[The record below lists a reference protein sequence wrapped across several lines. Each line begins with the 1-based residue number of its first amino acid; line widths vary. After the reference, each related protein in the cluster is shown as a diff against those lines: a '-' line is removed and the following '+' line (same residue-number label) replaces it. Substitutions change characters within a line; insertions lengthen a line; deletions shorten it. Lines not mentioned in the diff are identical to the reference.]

1 MALVACLLVEP
12 GQLAAQ
18 TAAPDY
24 RNVAAVLAGV
34 TFVEGEVGATVGI
47 SYERRL
53 GRWYGLG
60 AFAEY
65 LTSSSRNVAMG
76 ASFHLHPTSAIKVLV
91 APGVDFRSVGT
102 DLVLL
107 RMGVGYDFRVG
118 PRWMIS
124 PEVDIDFEGGYR
136 VYVVGVELG
145 WRF

>member
-1 MALVACLLVEP
+1 M
-12 GQLAAQ
+12 
-18 TAAPDY
+18 
-24 RNVAAVLAGV
+24 
-34 TFVEGEVGATVGI
+34 
-47 SYERRL
+47 
-53 GRWYGLG
+53 
-60 AFAEY
+60 
-65 LTSSSRNVAMG
+65 
-76 ASFHLHPTSAIKVLV
+76 
-91 APGVDFRSVGT
+91 DFRSVGP